1 MNRNK
6 TIYRLTIEDIYLTA
20 EMMEDD
26 DTGEPLVLTDDIVE
40 RVIRKV
46 EAMDFSDMSETLRL
60 MIEDAIEE
68 RDADAKNS
76 GETKTDSPSQG

>member
-26 DTGEPLVLTDDIVE
+26 DTGEPLILTDNIVE

-68 RDADAKNS
+68 RDA
-76 GETKTDSPSQG
+76 SQK

>member
-68 RDADAKNS
+68 RDA
-76 GETKTDSPSQG
+76 SQK